1 MKKIFL
7 FFMLLFM
14 FISYANA
21 ATIHGNIYDLTLTKV
36 SNVIVEIDTTPNQ
49 RFVAINGS
57 YSFDVPIGSYK
68 IKTDYQEKNLR
79 MSASENI
86 TIIDNGKFIIDL
98 FLYPNFS
105 DEDTLY
111 DEFDLEFEE
120 LYDTESKFNFFI
132 IALLV
137 FALIIGVVLFVKSKE
152 KVIPK
157 NQSDIEKLLNILKS
171 NNGRMTQ
178 KDLRKHFAMS
188 EAKISLMITELESLK
203 KIKKIKKGRGN
214 IIILIAS

>member
-1 MKKIFL
+1 M
-7 FFMLLFM
+7 
-14 FISYANA
+14 
-21 ATIHGNIYDLTLTKV
+21 
-36 SNVIVEIDTTPNQ
+36 
-49 RFVAINGS
+49 
-57 YSFDVPIGSYK
+57 
-68 IKTDYQEKNLR
+68 
-79 MSASENI
+79 
-86 TIIDNGKFIIDL
+86 
-98 FLYPNFS
+98 YPNFS

>member
-1 MKKIFL
+1 
-7 FFMLLFM
+7 MLLFM

>member
-1 MKKIFL
+1 
-7 FFMLLFM
+7 M